1 VVCKEKRGKVRE
13 RRKRRRKG
21 KGKSRRII
29 KVRRR
34 FLV

>member
-13 RRKRRRKG
+13 RRKRRGKG